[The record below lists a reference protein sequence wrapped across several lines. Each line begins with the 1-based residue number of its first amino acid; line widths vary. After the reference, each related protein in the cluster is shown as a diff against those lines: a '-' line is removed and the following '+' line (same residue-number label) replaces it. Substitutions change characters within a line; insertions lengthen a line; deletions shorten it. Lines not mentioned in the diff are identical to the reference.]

1 MINPATDMHTKTVRD
16 EVLSYCRRC
25 DPDPA
30 HALHV
35 AKIAVELFDELKK
48 MGLHKGSY
56 EYRALLEYGALL
68 HDIGW
73 VNGQKQHHKSAFTM
87 IRESPL
93 PLTSEEK
100 HIVALVA
107 LYHRKAEPGDQPE
120 FQALAEPIR
129 DIVSKLAAIIR
140 IADGL
145 DRLHDQKL
153 TIRKIAVRETVV
165 EIGVAGSSLKLIPHE
180 VMAKKTA
187 YFKKAFTVPVLI
199 VASSE

>member
-1 MINPATDMHTKTVRD
+1 MSNHATNKHTKTVRD
-16 EVLSYCRRC
+16 EVVAYCRRF
-25 DPDPA
+25 DPEPA

-35 AKIAVELFDELKK
+35 ARIAVELFDALKK
-48 MGLHKGSY
+48 IGLHKGAH

-73 VNGQKQHHKSAFTM
+73 VNGQKQHHKAAFTM

-107 LYHRKAEPGDQPE
+107 RYHRKAEPGDQPE

-129 DIVSKLAAIIR
+129 NIVSQLAAIIR

-153 TIRKIAVRETVV
+153 TIRKITVRETVV
-165 EIGVAGSSLKLIPHE
+165 EIGVAGSSLKLIPPE
-180 VMAKKTA
+180 VLVKKTA
-187 YFKKAFTVPVLI
+187 YFKKAFGMPMLI
-199 VASSE
+199 VAAS